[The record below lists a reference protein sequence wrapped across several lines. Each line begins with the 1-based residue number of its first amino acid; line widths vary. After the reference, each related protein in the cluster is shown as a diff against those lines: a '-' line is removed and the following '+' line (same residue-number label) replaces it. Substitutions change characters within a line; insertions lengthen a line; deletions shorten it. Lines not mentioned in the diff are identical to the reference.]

1 MERSLIQLEKSEW
14 IQNPDSESS
23 EDEYEL
29 PLRPRED
36 YKESRILKVR
46 LLISVKLYMSA
57 QLRWYHN
64 DGHFFLVNWWA

>member
-1 MERSLIQLEKSEW
+1 MVIPELILEKSEELEW
-14 IQNPDSESS
+14 SSES

-46 LLISVKLYMSA
+46 HRLSPFDKITMIVEFWKFFYSSMNNVTY
-57 QLRWYHN
+57 LR
-64 DGHFFLVNWWA
+64 

>member
-46 LLISVKLYMSA
+46 LVISVHFSPNSML
-57 QLRWYHN
+57 YHN

>member
-1 MERSLIQLEKSEW
+1 MVIPELILEKSEW
-14 IQNPDSESS
+14 SSES

-46 LLISVKLYMSA
+46 HRLSPFDKITMIVQFWK
-57 QLRWYHN
+57 
-64 DGHFFLVNWWA
+64 FFSW

>member
-46 LLISVKLYMSA
+46 LLISVKLYISA
-57 QLRWYHN
+57 QLR
-64 DGHFFLVNWWA
+64 

>member
-1 MERSLIQLEKSEW
+1 MERPLIILEKSEW
-14 IQNPDSESS
+14 TDSESS

-46 LLISVKLYMSA
+46 LQFI
-57 QLRWYHN
+57 R
-64 DGHFFLVNWWA
+64 